1 MILKQYYLGCLG
13 QASYLIGDEES
24 GRAVIVDPRRD
35 VDVCIEEAGAMGLT
49 IRHVFLTHFHAD
61 FVAGHLEL
69 RDRVGAGI
77 GLGRRG
83 QAAYEFTPLQDGYS
97 LELGSVRLEVLETPG
112 HTPEG
117 ISILVY
123 DLASGSGKPHAV
135 LTGDTLFI
143 GDVGRPD
150 LLASS
155 GVTAAE
161 LGGWLYD
168 SLHTKLLALPD
179 ETIVYSGHGA
189 GSACGK
195 NLSTDSS
202 STIGIQRLYNYAL
215 QPMSKEQFIAT
226 VTADQPDAPPY
237 FAHDVSLNKSDRPTG
252 AVEIKALDLA
262 EFLDLR
268 SSGAQ
273 VLDVREPIEFEG
285 AHVVGS
291 LNIGL
296 SGQFASWAGTMLDL
310 DKTTIIVGD
319 NGTEEDAAIRLAR
332 VGFDQVAGFLAGGM
346 QALDERR
353 EIVGRTERVTAT
365 TLAEQLSSDSA
376 PVVLD
381 VRTDGER
388 AGKHI
393 QGSIHIPLARLRD
406 RVGEVPAD
414 RQVVIHCASGYR
426 SSIAASD
433 LRRRGFAD
441 AADMVG
447 GISAWEASKLPT
459 VSGPA

>member
-1 MILKQYYLGCLG
+1 M
-13 QASYLIGDEES
+13 
-24 GRAVIVDPRRD
+24 
-35 VDVCIEEAGAMGLT
+35 
-49 IRHVFLTHFHAD
+49 
-61 FVAGHLEL
+61 
-69 RDRVGAGI
+69 
-77 GLGRRG
+77 
-83 QAAYEFTPLQDGYS
+83 
-97 LELGSVRLEVLETPG
+97 
-112 HTPEG
+112 
-117 ISILVY
+117 
-123 DLASGSGKPHAV
+123 
-135 LTGDTLFI
+135 
-143 GDVGRPD
+143 
-150 LLASS
+150 
-155 GVTAAE
+155 
-161 LGGWLYD
+161 
-168 SLHTKLLALPD
+168 
-179 ETIVYSGHGA
+179 
-189 GSACGK
+189 
-195 NLSTDSS
+195 
-202 STIGIQRLYNYAL
+202 
-215 QPMSKEQFIAT
+215 
-226 VTADQPDAPPY
+226 
-237 FAHDVSLNKSDRPTG
+237 
-252 AVEIKALDLA
+252 
-262 EFLDLR
+262 
-268 SSGAQ
+268 
-273 VLDVREPIEFEG
+273 
-285 AHVVGS
+285 VGS

-406 RVGEVPAD
+406 RVGEVSAD

-441 AADMVG
+441 VADMVG